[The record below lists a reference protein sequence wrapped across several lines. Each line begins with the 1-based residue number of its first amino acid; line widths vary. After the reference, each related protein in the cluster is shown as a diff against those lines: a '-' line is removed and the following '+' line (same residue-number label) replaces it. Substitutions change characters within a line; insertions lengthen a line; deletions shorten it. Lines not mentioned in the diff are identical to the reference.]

1 MTTTGTTVRA
11 GRRPLTAASLA
22 AALTLTLGAGAGAAY
37 AYFTSTGTGTGSA
50 TAATMQTVSV
60 DAFVSGD
67 NPQSALI
74 PGGTADV
81 ILRVTNP
88 NPYPVQVYSVSPNGP
103 TTADASHPDC
113 TTTGVTFAGTGSPLS
128 PATSVP
134 ANSTTLLTLPGT
146 AAMDPTS
153 QSSCQGATFHLP
165 VTMAVRK

>member
-1 MTTTGTTVRA
+1 MTTTGRTIRA
-11 GRRPLTAASLA
+11 GRRGLTAVSLA
-22 AALTLTLGAGAGAAY
+22 GALTLALGAGTAY
-37 AYFTSTGTGTGSA
+37 AYWTSAGAGNGSA
-50 TAATMQTVSV
+50 TAGTMQTVSV

-88 NPYPVQVYSVSPNGP
+88 NPYDVQVYSVSPNGAP
-103 TTADASHPDC
+103 TADTSHTLC
-113 TTTGVTFAGTGSPLS
+113 TTTGVTFAGTGSPLF

-146 AAMDPTS
+146 ASMDATS
-153 QSSCQGATFHLP
+153 QSACQGATFHLP